1 MAKLL
6 ANEKAIHLAKSKHED
21 LLIDQGTL
29 ATPGGSIWIA
39 KAMLG
44 NDAVI
49 MVVNLDS
56 KQVLLVPE
64 TITFQYWC
72 KNNILMDLPEEKEG
86 QNGEKERYG
95 VIQRRASTQS

>member
-1 MAKLL
+1 MPRVESEQLCTRHFGHRRVRSMAKLL

-72 KNNILMDLPEEKEG
+72 KNNILMDLP
-86 QNGEKERYG
+86 
-95 VIQRRASTQS
+95 